1 MLRPQ
6 DFAVAAGLVRGR
18 AVDRRALLTFPE
30 HGARYAYYANR
41 GAPTR
46 GVAIGV
52 LAPAPPLN
60 ALVSA
65 GEGPVW
71 PSSEGTTR
79 GYALA
84 PLYRTAPVATQRDQ
98 AVHEVLALVDALREG
113 GARDRE
119 LAMRE
124 LRQRLEPSARA
135 DGRA

>member
-18 AVDRRALLTFPE
+18 AVDRRALLTFLE

-46 GVAIGV
+46 GVATGV
-52 LAPAPPLN
+52 LAPPLN

-65 GEGPVW
+65 DEGPVW
-71 PSSEGTTR
+71 PSPEGTTR

-84 PLYRTAPVATQRDQ
+84 PLYRTAPVAAQRDQ

-113 GARDRE
+113 GARERE

-124 LRQRLEPSARA
+124 LRQRLEPSPRA
-135 DGRA
+135 SGRV